1 MSKRKSRVG
10 LVLGAGSARGFAH
23 IGVLQV
29 LKENDIPIDFIVGSS
44 MGAMVGA
51 VYASGGDIYMTGKM
65 AAALNHS
72 LFWDVG
78 VPRMGLIRGKR
89 IEKLLCMITKEKN
102 FDELELPLAVVATD
116 IKTGERVVIREGPVY
131 KAVRASISI
140 PGVFE
145 PVRLDD
151 HLLVDGAVGDRLPL
165 SVAWDMGANL
175 VLGVDVTFADDKETQ
190 IDNMLDVIF
199 QAVELLEKQIFENLV
214 RSQASVLIQP
224 RLGNL
229 SSRDFSRAEEC
240 IAIGRECALAKM
252 DEIRKALDECEKS
265 VKKKP
270 GKPSKKV
277 VKEST
282 ASS

>member
-1 MSKRKSRVG
+1 MGDRKSRVG

-29 LKENDIPIDFIVGSS
+29 LKENNVPVDFIVGSS

-51 VYASGGDIYMTGKM
+51 VFATGGDIYMTGRM
-65 AAALNHS
+65 AAALNYS

-89 IEKLLCMITKEKN
+89 IEQLLCMLTKEKN

-116 IKTGERVVIREGPVY
+116 IKSGERVVIREGPVY

-145 PVRLDD
+145 PLKLGDR
-151 HLLVDGAVGDRLPL
+151 LLVDGAVGDRLPL
-165 SVAWDMGANL
+165 GVAWDMGANL
-175 VLGVDVTFADDKETQ
+175 VLGVDVTFSDDKDTQ
-190 IDNMLDVIF
+190 INNMMDVMF

-214 RSQASVLIQP
+214 RARASVLMQP
-224 RLGNL
+224 RLGNF

-240 IAIGRECALAKM
+240 IIIGRECALQKM
-252 DEIRKALDECEKS
+252 DEITKALADCEKTLN
-265 VKKKP
+265 KKP
-270 GKPSKKV
+270 GELS
-277 VKEST
+277 
-282 ASS
+282 